1 MKNVKCQKP
10 QIICLQQLLKKAIG
24 EETQKQTSYY
34 LPVTRNEKENVLYRG
49 KTKHIRLNPFCSPK
63 FTSGVMSIVQLS
75 CTFCRSGSHRGAT
88 INNEY
93 IDRAET
99 VQEVGG
105 HSTVDPS
112 KAPSAHGSLHS
123 AHKRHTRAD
132 SYSFSFRGHSR
143 QVF

>member
-1 MKNVKCQKP
+1 
-10 QIICLQQLLKKAIG
+10 
-24 EETQKQTSYY
+24 
-34 LPVTRNEKENVLYRG
+34 
-49 KTKHIRLNPFCSPK
+49 
-63 FTSGVMSIVQLS
+63 MSILQSS
-75 CTFCRSGSHRGAT
+75 CTFLRSGSHRGAT

-143 QVF
+143 QVIKITEYTIINFGEKKC

>member
-1 MKNVKCQKP
+1 
-10 QIICLQQLLKKAIG
+10 
-24 EETQKQTSYY
+24 
-34 LPVTRNEKENVLYRG
+34 
-49 KTKHIRLNPFCSPK
+49 
-63 FTSGVMSIVQLS
+63 MSIFKLS
-75 CTFCRSGSHRGAT
+75 CTFLRSGSHRGAT
-88 INNEY
+88 NNNEY

-105 HSTVDPS
+105 HSIVDPS
-112 KAPSAHGSLHS
+112 KTPTAHGSLHS

>member
-1 MKNVKCQKP
+1 
-10 QIICLQQLLKKAIG
+10 
-24 EETQKQTSYY
+24 
-34 LPVTRNEKENVLYRG
+34 
-49 KTKHIRLNPFCSPK
+49 
-63 FTSGVMSIVQLS
+63 MSIFQS
-75 CTFCRSGSHRGAT
+75 STFLRSGSHRGAT

-143 QVF
+143 QVIKITEYTIINFGDEKNVEIG